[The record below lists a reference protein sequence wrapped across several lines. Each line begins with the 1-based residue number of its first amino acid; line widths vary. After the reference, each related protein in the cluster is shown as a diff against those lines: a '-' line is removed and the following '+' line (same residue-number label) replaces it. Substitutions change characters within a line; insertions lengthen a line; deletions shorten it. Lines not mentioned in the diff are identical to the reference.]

1 MAKRTRKICDSS
13 LEQVNRADDALY
25 KLYALALRGLPLS
38 EWDTARELLHEIEP
52 VINAVQ
58 LYRQYQ
64 RFHGQSAQTQ
74 SRFDSTLTAEVLRFF
89 GE

>member
-1 MAKRTRKICDSS
+1 MAKRVRKFSDSS
-13 LEQVNRADDALY
+13 LEQANRADDALY
-25 KLYALALRGLPLS
+25 KLYALALGGLPIS

-58 LYRQYQ
+58 RQRLNQ
-64 RFHGQSAQTQ
+64 RYHGQALQTQ
-74 SRFDSTLTAEVLRFF
+74 SRFDSTQTAEILRFF